1 MARWLMKLR
10 YYCRTLVEV
19 QCGCA
24 IAHGIVI
31 VTQGERAYPH
41 VLSWRKSQVCGQ
53 VQYHVILLSSADG
66 QSEESGG
73 QCLEIDEATR
83 IKDEGRIRRVFAF
96 QSNDIDAFHGNRQ
109 RIRPIMR
116 ILPIYTQRSTSTTSS
131 YVWDRSSC
139 LCKSFEMFPFSLING
154 DAEFICVQ
162 VSTRRIYTQSVT
174 HAQARAQTG
183 REPDR
188 QKTDTCNRMRG
199 GLT

>member
-1 MARWLMKLR
+1 M
-10 YYCRTLVEV
+10 VNEV
-19 QCGCA
+19 A
-24 IAHGIVI
+24 
-31 VTQGERAYPH
+31 
-41 VLSWRKSQVCGQ
+41 
-53 VQYHVILLSSADG
+53 ILLSYFSWSPMWMRNCAWYRNRNPRG
-66 QSEESGG
+66 TSLSPCAELKKIAGMWSGAIPRHTPIFSWRTVRG
-73 QCLEIDEATR
+73 KWWTVFRNWWGDTD
-83 IKDEGRIRRVFAF
+83 KGRRRVFAF

-131 YVWDRSSC
+131 YVWDCSSC